1 MATQGTAGGTV
12 VTVAMTIIAS
22 ILVWLSTVTASIQGS
37 PLDVVREVAPAWAFF
52 LAGFVAWRRRHHNRI
67 GLLMAVIGVSLLL
80 FGLRS
85 LSIPALV
92 SLGLWMSLG
101 PGVSGYL
108 LGVLALAYPSGR
120 IDSRLDGAWVAIG
133 MLWLFSVQLALAL
146 ATPVGFWGCE
156 TCVPWE
162 VVWYSEG
169 IRVMLQNLSISIFA
183 VLAAVLVLLLIRR
196 WMKASPPARRVLAP
210 VWLAGATVPAV
221 ALTRALV
228 DSTTEQVVAIQAPIP
243 FIGAFLRGR
252 VPPLVWEYLPWAVAA
267 SLLLLPLALLWGL
280 LRAHLGQAAVS
291 ALAIELRQAKQRRP
305 VVESLRRALGD
316 RSLDL
321 MLWSRPAAGFVTP
334 DGLAAQLPMEDS
346 GRAIT
351 RLDGEDGPLA
361 ALVHDPFVSEQ
372 RSLVDGVA
380 AVAQLALENE
390 RLQAE
395 VRAQLEEV
403 RGSRERIVQAA
414 DEERRRVERDIHDG
428 AQQRLVSLSLAL
440 NLARARAAKSSPET
454 VETIVAAETE
464 LKQAIG
470 ELREL
475 ARGIHP
481 GILTEAGLGP
491 ALESLAH
498 RCPVPVSI
506 DTNLSDRLPPHVET
520 TAYFVV
526 AEALTNVAKHASA
539 SAVRLTA
546 TVSDGWLLLTVA
558 DDGNGGADPARGSG
572 LRGMLDRVAA
582 LGGRLSVEAG
592 ETGGT
597 RVTAALPCA

>member
-1 MATQGTAGGTV
+1 MTV
-12 VTVAMTIIAS
+12 VMAVLAI
-22 ILVWLSTVTASIQGS
+22 ILVSLSWGAASLQGS

-52 LAGFVAWRRRHHNRI
+52 LAGLIAWRRRHHDRI
-67 GLLMAVIGVSLLL
+67 GLLMALIGVSLLL
-80 FGLRS
+80 FALRS
-85 LSIPALV
+85 LPVPPLV
-92 SLGLWMSLG
+92 SLGMWMSLG
-101 PGVSGYL
+101 PGVSGLL
-108 LGVLALAYPSGR
+108 LGILALAYPSGR
-120 IDSRLDGAWVAIG
+120 IESRLDRAWVAIG
-133 MLWLFSVQLALAL
+133 VLWLLTVQLALAL
-146 ATPVGFWGCE
+146 TTPVGFWGCE
-156 TCVPWE
+156 TCVPWII
-162 VVWYSEG
+162 VSYNEG
-169 IRVMLQNLSISIFA
+169 IRVMLLNLSIFIFA
-183 VLAAVLVLLLIRR
+183 VLAAVLVILLIRR
-196 WMKASPPARRVLAP
+196 WMKASPPARRVLAA

-221 ALTRALV
+221 TLARAVV
-228 DSTTEQVVAIQAPIP
+228 DSTSEQLSAVQAPIP
-243 FIGAFLRGR
+243 VIGAFLRGR
-252 VPPLVWEYLPWAVAA
+252 VPPLVLEYLPWATAI
-267 SLLLLPLALLWGL
+267 SMLLVPLALLWGL

-316 RSLDL
+316 TSLDL
-321 MLWSRPAAGFVTP
+321 LLWSRPAGGYVTP
-334 DGLAAQLPMEDS
+334 DGLPAQLPTDDAR
-346 GRAIT
+346 RAIT

-414 DEERRRVERDIHDG
+414 DQERRRVERDIHDG

-440 NLARARAAKSSPET
+440 NLARAKAQGSPEA

-464 LKQAIG
+464 LKKAIG

-481 GILTEAGLGP
+481 AILTEAGLGP

-498 RCPVPVSI
+498 RCPVPVTI
-506 DTNLSDRLPPHVET
+506 DTNLSGRLPPHVET

-526 AEALTNVAKHASA
+526 AEALTNVAKHAGA

-558 DDGNGGADPARGSG
+558 DDGSGGADPARGSG

-582 LGGRLSVEAG
+582 LGGRLSVEPDA
-592 ETGGT
+592 TGGT
-597 RVTAALPCA
+597 RMTAELPCA

>member
-1 MATQGTAGGTV
+1 MTV
-12 VTVAMTIIAS
+12 VMA
-22 ILVWLSTVTASIQGS
+22 ILALILAWLSSLVASADAS
-37 PLDVVREVAPAWAFF
+37 PLDVMRDVAPAWAFF
-52 LAGFVAWRRRHHNRI
+52 LAGFVASHRRHHHRV

-80 FGLRS
+80 FVLRAQP
-85 LSIPALV
+85 IPALV
-92 SLGLWMSLG
+92 SLGMWMSLG
-101 PGVSGYL
+101 PGVSGLL
-108 LGVLALAYPSGR
+108 LGILVLAYPSGR
-120 IDSRLDGAWVAIG
+120 IDSRLDRAWVAAG
-133 MLWLFSVQLALAL
+133 ALWLLIVQLALAL

-156 TCVPWE
+156 SCVPLK
-162 VVWYSEG
+162 VVWYHEG
-169 IRVMLQNLSISIFA
+169 VRVTLQNLTILTFA
-183 VLAAVLVLLLIRR
+183 VLAAVLILLLIRR

-221 ALTRALV
+221 ALTRAIV
-228 DSTTEQVVAIQAPIP
+228 DSTTEQLVAVPAPFP

-252 VPPLVWEYLPWAVAA
+252 VPPVVWEYLPWAVAA
-267 SLLLLPLALLWGL
+267 SLLLVPLALLWGL

-291 ALAIELRQAKQRRP
+291 ALAIELRQARQRRP

-316 RSLDL
+316 TSLDL
-321 MLWSRPAAGFVTP
+321 LLWSRPAGGFVTP
-334 DGLAAQLPMEDS
+334 DGLAAQLPMEDA

-361 ALVHDPFVSEQ
+361 ALVHDPFLSEQ
-372 RSLVDGVA
+372 RPLVDGVA

-395 VRAQLEEV
+395 VKAQLEEV

-440 NLARARAAKSSPET
+440 NLARAKAAQGSPEA
-454 VETIVAAETE
+454 VETIVAAESE
-464 LKQAIG
+464 LKEAIG

-481 GILTEAGLGP
+481 AILTEAGLGP
-491 ALESLAH
+491 ALESLAE
-498 RCPVPVSI
+498 RCPVPVTM
-506 DTNLSDRLPPHVET
+506 DTNLSGRLPAHVET

-546 TVSDGWLLLTVA
+546 RVSDGWLLLAVA
-558 DDGNGGADPARGSG
+558 DDGSGGVDPARGSG

-582 LGGRLSVEAG
+582 LGGRLSVEADD
-592 ETGGT
+592 TGGT
-597 RVTAALPCA
+597 RMTAELPCA

>member
-1 MATQGTAGGTV
+1 MSVVMAVLAL
-12 VTVAMTIIAS
+12 
-22 ILVWLSTVTASIQGS
+22 ILAWLSTLVARDGYP
-37 PLDVVREVAPAWAFF
+37 PLELMREVAPAWAFF
-52 LAGFVAWRRRHHNRI
+52 LSGFVAWRRRHNDRI

-80 FGLRS
+80 YVLRS
-85 LSIPALV
+85 LPVPALV
-92 SLGLWMSLG
+92 SFGMWMSLG
-101 PGVSGYL
+101 PGVSGFL
-108 LGVLALAYPSGR
+108 LGILVLAYPSGR
-120 IDSRLDGAWVAIG
+120 FGSRLDRAWVAIG
-133 MLWLFSVQLALAL
+133 GLWLLIVQLALAL
-146 ATPVGFWGCE
+146 ATPVGVWGCE
-156 TCVPWE
+156 TCVPLE

-169 IRVMLQNLSISIFA
+169 IRVMLQNVSLFIFA
-183 VLAAVLVLLLIRR
+183 ALAAVLILLLIRR

-221 ALTRALV
+221 ALTRAVV

-267 SLLLLPLALLWGL
+267 SLLLVPLALLWGL

-291 ALAIELRQAKQRRP
+291 ALAVELRQANQRPP

-316 RSLDL
+316 KSLDL
-321 MLWSRPAAGFVTP
+321 MLWSRPAGGFVTP
-334 DGLAAQLPMEDS
+334 DGLAAQLPAEGS
-346 GRAIT
+346 GRGVT
-351 RLDGEDGPLA
+351 RLEGEDGPLA

-395 VRAQLEEV
+395 VKAQLEEV

-440 NLARARAAKSSPET
+440 NLARAKAAQGSPEA
-454 VETIVAAETE
+454 VETIEAAESE
-464 LKQAIG
+464 LKAAIG

-481 GILTEAGLGP
+481 AILTEAGLGP

-498 RCPVPVSI
+498 RSPVPVTI
-506 DTNLSDRLPPHVET
+506 DANLGGRLPPHVET

-546 TVSDGWLLLTVA
+546 KVSDGWLMLTVA
-558 DDGNGGADPARGSG
+558 DDGSGGADPARGSG

-582 LGGRLSVEAG
+582 LGGRLSIEADD
-592 ETGGT
+592 TGGT
-597 RVTAALPCA
+597 RMTAELPCA